1 MTDQRREDLER
12 RIADMGRYRPL
23 AGAVVL
29 EIGADAKSF
38 AAQMLLDAGAARVIS
53 SNHGERWPEETVG
66 AIEKKRID
74 ARKLT
79 DVLAPQSVDIVF
91 GIAVLEHIDGLA
103 EFFRTAKQVLR
114 PGGLFFVQG
123 EPIWTSQNGHH
134 VGVIGERA
142 HYRFGVPGANPIPRW
157 AHLTNTRESLPRAR
171 SARRLSARCTENRG
185 LRLHQPEDQPRRIQ
199 IDVRC
204 VRRIAADPDR
214 AQGQRL
220 QASAHGCDGRNPAR
234 SVGQRGTL
242 RRIRSNLRRELI
254 PTVIPGEHRNAM
266 RGKGTQAEN
275 T

>member
-1 MTDQRREDLER
+1 MMTDQRREDLAR

-53 SNHGERWPEETVG
+53 SNHGERWPEETIG

-103 EFFRTAKQVLR
+103 EFFATAKKVLR

-123 EPIWTSQNGHH
+123 EPIWTTHNGHH
-134 VGVIGERA
+134 VGVIGEKA

-157 AHLTNTRESLPRAR
+157 AHLTNTRETLPGVLEALDVYPPDAQKIADYVYT
-171 SARRLSARCTENRG
+171 SPKINRVG
-185 LRLHQPEDQPRRIQ
+185 YKTMCQVFD
-199 IDVRC
+199 
-204 VRRIAADPDR
+204 
-214 AQGQRL
+214 
-220 QASAHGCDGRNPAR
+220 ASPLTLIERKDNAFKPPPTDTLDAIL
-234 SVGQRGTL
+234 RGTWGSEE
-242 RRIRSNLRRELI
+242 RYDVSGITFVAN
-254 PTVIPGEHRNAM
+254 
-266 RGKGTQAEN
+266 
-275 T
+275 